1 MYLKKILFILFVA
14 VTTNAQAINE
24 HIDSLEN
31 ITIFTKAKLY
41 YNKGLAFGRTG
52 KLDSASYY
60 TQNAVDLYENATIIN
75 STLLAYS
82 YQNLGIINKLLGK
95 YNDAITCYNKAE
107 EIYLLNNN
115 SLLLAYIYGN
125 KANIFRGQ
133 QDYNKAEDYFFR
145 SLNIFSKDTTR
156 NKNQL
161 ASTFNNI
168 GFNYMNKK
176 EYRNATNYF
185 FRSLKLKK
193 KSTSYTTYGNLAI
206 CFEKQEE
213 LIKANNC
220 YLRAISISENNY
232 GSHNIITAKQILNYG
247 QFILNN
253 PLFGIKAIDLFNQAS
268 QIYIENLGKVHPDL
282 SMCYNNIGEFHLKNK
297 QLDSALFY
305 FQKSLIALSPEF
317 NDTSLSSNPEINQVL
332 SKTHLLSSLKNKAY
346 ALSRLGTQNTNI
358 SNYKLSLATYDRAT
372 EAINL
377 IRSGYLSEESKLFLA
392 DNEFETF
399 SNALQTSYELY
410 KLTNE
415 QKYLE
420 KAFNYSEAG
429 KSAILTEALKN
440 TYALNIGGIP
450 DSLINKEKQLEKSI
464 WTYEEL
470 IYEENKK
477 KNTDQ
482 NKLEYWHKYLFEKK
496 QEFDDLAVYL
506 ENNFQKYHSLKYVQ
520 NTLKIEDIQKKLSRK
535 DLLIEYFL
543 TNDKIYT
550 ILIGKKE
557 SGIFVQ
563 NIDQSFHIHLDNL
576 LQSLSNN
583 NFSNHGFEEFK
594 QYQESS
600 FFIYKTLLKPIEN
613 RIINKNLILIPD
625 GKLAYLPF
633 EVLTTEN
640 ISFKRINYKGLPYL
654 LYSNHFNYSYSASFL
669 FENSDITKRAGKKLG
684 AFAPTYNNISG
695 LPDKFSLFRQEYR
708 ERLFPLKGIKD
719 EVQKVSE
726 LINGD
731 LYLDFDANEK
741 TFKKVASQYDILHL
755 AMHTIMDD
763 QNPMYSKMAFT
774 QNEDS
779 IEDGFLNTYELYNM
793 KLYSR
798 MAVLSSCNSGSGK
811 LHRGEG
817 VISLAR
823 GFIYSGCPS
832 IVMTLWSVE
841 DKSGVKLMTSFYENL
856 LKGKTKSESLQ
867 KSKIDFINN
876 ADQLKAHPYFWSG
889 YVVIGNNNALFF
901 SYKRYVVFSGILIL
915 LTIGIMLIIRLRKT
929 N

>member
-1 MYLKKILFILFVA
+1 
-14 VTTNAQAINE
+14 
-24 HIDSLEN
+24 
-31 ITIFTKAKLY
+31 
-41 YNKGLAFGRTG
+41 
-52 KLDSASYY
+52 
-60 TQNAVDLYENATIIN
+60 
-75 STLLAYS
+75 
-82 YQNLGIINKLLGK
+82 
-95 YNDAITCYNKAE
+95 
-107 EIYLLNNN
+107 
-115 SLLLAYIYGN
+115 
-125 KANIFRGQ
+125 
-133 QDYNKAEDYFFR
+133 
-145 SLNIFSKDTTR
+145 
-156 NKNQL
+156 
-161 ASTFNNI
+161 
-168 GFNYMNKK
+168 
-176 EYRNATNYF
+176 
-185 FRSLKLKK
+185 
-193 KSTSYTTYGNLAI
+193 
-206 CFEKQEE
+206 
-213 LIKANNC
+213 
-220 YLRAISISENNY
+220 
-232 GSHNIITAKQILNYG
+232 
-247 QFILNN
+247 
-253 PLFGIKAIDLFNQAS
+253 
-268 QIYIENLGKVHPDL
+268 
-282 SMCYNNIGEFHLKNK
+282 
-297 QLDSALFY
+297 
-305 FQKSLIALSPEF
+305 
-317 NDTSLSSNPEINQVL
+317 
-332 SKTHLLSSLKNKAY
+332 
-346 ALSRLGTQNTNI
+346 
-358 SNYKLSLATYDRAT
+358 
-372 EAINL
+372 
-377 IRSGYLSEESKLFLA
+377 

-779 IEDGFLNTYELYNM
+779 IEDGFLNTYEL
-793 KLYSR
+793 
-798 MAVLSSCNSGSGK
+798 
-811 LHRGEG
+811 
-817 VISLAR
+817 
-823 GFIYSGCPS
+823 
-832 IVMTLWSVE
+832 
-841 DKSGVKLMTSFYENL
+841 
-856 LKGKTKSESLQ
+856 
-867 KSKIDFINN
+867 
-876 ADQLKAHPYFWSG
+876 
-889 YVVIGNNNALFF
+889 
-901 SYKRYVVFSGILIL
+901 
-915 LTIGIMLIIRLRKT
+915 
-929 N
+929 